1 MVSIPMIDI
10 VTVVFREE
18 LPVLRSQ
25 ARSIA
30 LYVQPNELGKIY
42 IIVNDDTV
50 DPNEIDVN
58 WWGHFCD
65 RVVLVHRSAWAI
77 NYAENGWLTQQMLK
91 LLATDL
97 CTSKWSM
104 VLDAKTI
111 FVQPVSVI
119 ADRPRVGVLDIYPVF
134 DISRQRVNEL
144 FKVDLQQQL
153 GPGGVPFILNN
164 LLTQQMISEI
174 QNLTNKS
181 FADWFQ
187 EQGMVTEFILYSGYV
202 LRCCGSYDALY
213 DTTNRAIV
221 PCNLCHSEVASFDRK
236 FAEMQQATTVSIH
249 RRAWAQ
255 LSQSQ
260 QQQYTDFL
268 NSRGIK

>member
-18 LPVLRSQ
+18 LPVLRLQ
-25 ARSIA
+25 ALSIA
-30 LYVQPNELGKIY
+30 LYVQPNELEKIY

-50 DPNEIDVN
+50 DTSEIDIS
-58 WWGHFCD
+58 WWGSFQD

-77 NYAENGWLTQQMLK
+77 NYAENGWLTQQLLK
-91 LLATDL
+91 LQVTDL

-104 VLDAKTI
+104 ILDAKTI
-111 FVQPVSVI
+111 FVRPVPNL
-119 ADRPRVGVLDIYPVF
+119 ATRPQVGVLDIYPVF
-134 DISRQRVNEL
+134 DVSRRRVNEL
-144 FKVDLQQQL
+144 FKVDLQKQL

-164 LLTQQMISEI
+164 LLAQEMISEI

-202 LRCCGSYDALY
+202 LQRCGSYDVLY
-213 DTTNRAIV
+213 NTTDCAIV
-221 PCNLCHSEVASFDRK
+221 PCNLCHTEVASFDRK
-236 FAEMQQATTVSIH
+236 FAEMQQSTTVSIH
-249 RRAWAQ
+249 RCAWSQ
-255 LSQSQ
+255 LSQTQ
-260 QQQYTDFL
+260 QQQYTNFL